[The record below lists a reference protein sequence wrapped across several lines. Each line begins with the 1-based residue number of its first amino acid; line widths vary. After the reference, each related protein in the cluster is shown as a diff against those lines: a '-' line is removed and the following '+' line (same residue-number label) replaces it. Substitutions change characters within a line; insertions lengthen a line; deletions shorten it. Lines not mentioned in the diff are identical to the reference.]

1 MQHQDSDILSMSD
14 KNLNISEKHVKS
26 IIDLQ
31 RNIRCFLAK
40 YNAGERKIAIANT
53 KAQLGQNDAML
64 VGMIVVY
71 NFDNKVGI
79 VLYKDI
85 DSNNDL
91 RNNFEFMLK
100 ADLPNKYIPHRDY
113 VTLKLVENPKKPG
126 KQIAKIVSILERT
139 KYSYH
144 NLTRIS
150 YRGKLVQAKNGST
163 YVHFKYHQMSYRT
176 VLDAE
181 SDLYENMENGIA
193 LDYTHEDTIT
203 FNLTNRF
210 RAFNITKVN

>member
-1 MQHQDSDILSMSD
+1 MEHMDSDIFSMG
-14 KNLNISEKHVKS
+14 KHVKS
-26 IIDLQ
+26 ITDLQ

-40 YNAGERKIAIANT
+40 YNVGERKLALANT
-53 KAQLGQNDAML
+53 KARMGQDDAML

-85 DSNNDL
+85 DSNNNL

-126 KQIAKIVSILERT
+126 KKLAKVVSILERT

-144 NLTRIS
+144 NLTRIT
-150 YRGKLVQAKNGST
+150 YRGKLIQAKNGST
-163 YVHFKYHQMSYRT
+163 YIHFKYHQMSYRT
-176 VLDAE
+176 MLDTE

-193 LDYTHEDTIT
+193 LDYTHDDLIN